1 MNPARD
7 TALRRFPLVARPR
20 PPCIPLTERVADLC
34 QRARQ
39 AERDND
45 PTGASAVH
53 NLAALLASDC
63 GRPDVARQWCHQ
75 HAALYLHAHPLDAPA
90 ARRALEPVINLARLH
105 IRAGRGQRA
114 FDLIDTLYTAVSTN
128 TSTTIDGLDIPADLT
143 QSADAH
149 RETCRWLWAVY
160 LATAARALATADRW
174 HDAYTHLRA
183 HKGIGHRM
191 LDGRQIAVI
200 AHAMSENDDKALA
213 LLAATTP
220 GEPWENAVTAVLNLL
235 CHNSLT
241 ESNLD
246 TLTEPFHQLTT
257 TPGLAVFHT
266 RLGLSLID
274 AIGTTEK
281 RHAHAIATNLI
292 ARTTTTPDGYTAR
305 DILAHPGC
313 RALLTADQT
322 QRLTELVETCALDR
336 KIPAGTLLTELTAA
350 LADAET
356 IIAGTN
362 TPRCASDHDEPQT
375 GASPNRPT
383 FVDRALATNSN

>member
-20 PPCIPLTERVADLC
+20 PPCVPLTERVADLRR
-34 QRARQ
+34 RARQ

-45 PTGASAVH
+45 PAGPSAVH

-63 GRPDVARQWCHQ
+63 GRPDLARQWCHQ
-75 HAALYLHAHPLDAPA
+75 HAALYLHAHPLDARA
-90 ARRALEPVINLARLH
+90 VRRALEPVINFARLS
-105 IRAGRGQRA
+105 IRAGHGQHA

-128 TSTTIDGLDIPADLT
+128 TAVTIDDLDIPADLT
-143 QSADAH
+143 QSSDAH

-160 LATAARALATADRW
+160 LATAARALATAGRW

-183 HKGIGHRM
+183 HNGIGQRM
-191 LDGRQIAVI
+191 LDGRQIAI
-200 AHAMSENDDKALA
+200 ITHAKAGNDDDARAML
-213 LLAATTP
+213 ATTTAR
-220 GEPWENAVTAVLNLL
+220 EPWENAVTAGLKLL
-235 CHNSLT
+235 CHNRLT

-274 AIGTTEK
+274 AIGTTDN

-292 ARTTTTPDGYTAR
+292 ARATATPNGYTAHE
-305 DILAHPGC
+305 ILNHPAC
-313 RALLTADQT
+313 RAFLTRAQT
-322 QRLTELVETCALDR
+322 RQLTDLVDACALDR
-336 KIPAGTLLTELTAA
+336 GIQPNTLLTELTAT
-350 LADAET
+350 LADTER
-356 IIAGTN
+356 IIA
-362 TPRCASDHDEPQT
+362 AS
-375 GASPNRPT
+375 GSP
-383 FVDRALATNSN
+383 ALHW